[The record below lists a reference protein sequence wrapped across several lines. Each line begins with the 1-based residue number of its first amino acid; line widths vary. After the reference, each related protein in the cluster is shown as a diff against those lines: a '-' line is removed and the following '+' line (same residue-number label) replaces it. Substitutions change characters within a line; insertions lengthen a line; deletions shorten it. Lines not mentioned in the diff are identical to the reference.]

1 VSGGKVDPDTLALR
15 APPRP
20 VTRLNRR
27 MLAVVVAVLVS
38 LVFGVTLWSLQ
49 RNVHIRDAATELH
62 NVDRIA
68 RADGLDQLPP
78 DYSKIAQPKP
88 PEPASSVP
96 VLGEPLPGDLGNAM
110 LRAERG
116 NSDSRIPGLGTP
128 TPPDPN
134 LQAARAEQLAREREA
149 EDAAKAPLFFRASQ
163 RQSAAVSVASATAA
177 SSPNPSEVLGAP
189 NGSTRPPNNGS
200 GQNSQGA
207 KSDFLARG
215 SDGAALSSHALQP
228 ALSPYQLM
236 AGTVIAAALIT
247 GINSDLPGQIL
258 ATVTEP
264 VYDTRLG
271 KYLLIPQGT
280 RLIGEYD
287 SQVAFGQRRV
297 LLVWNRLIFPDASS
311 LTLDRLAGVDAA
323 GNAGLEDGIDRHWR
337 QLLGGAALSTLIG
350 VAAELAA
357 PDRSNGQG
365 QVVVSTRQSVQ
376 DSINQVGQELTR
388 RNLNVQPTLTIRAG
402 YPLRVIV
409 SKDFVLQPYQP
420 LFINHS
426 TP

>member
-1 VSGGKVDPDTLALR
+1 
-15 APPRP
+15 
-20 VTRLNRR
+20 
-27 MLAVVVAVLVS
+27 MLAAVVAVLVT

-49 RNVHIRDAATELH
+49 RNVRLRDVPTELH

-78 DYSKIAQPKP
+78 DYSKLPQPKP
-88 PEPASSVP
+88 PEPPAPVP
-96 VLGEPLPGDLGNAM
+96 ALGEPLPGDLGNAM

-116 NSDSRIPGLGTP
+116 NADSRIPGLGTP
-128 TPPDPN
+128 PPDPN

-163 RQSAAVSVASATAA
+163 RQGAAASAPSATAKPP
-177 SSPNPSEVLGAP
+177 STNPSEVLGSP
-189 NGSTRPPNNGS
+189 NRPTRAANRAS
-200 GQNSQGA
+200 GQNAQAA
-207 KSDFLARG
+207 KGDFLARG
-215 SDGAALSSHALQP
+215 SDAGVLSSHALQP
-228 ALSPYQLM
+228 ALSPYQVM
-236 AGTVIAAALIT
+236 AGTVISAALIT
-247 GINSDLPGQIL
+247 GINSNLPGQIL

-311 LTLDRLAGVDAA
+311 LTLDRLAGVDVA
-323 GNAGLEDGIDRHWR
+323 GNAGLEDGVDRHWR
-337 QLLGGAALSTLIG
+337 QLLGGAVLSTLIG

-357 PDRSNGQG
+357 PDRSSGQG

-409 SKDFVLQPYQP
+409 SKDIVLRPYQP
-420 LFINHS
+420 LFIDQS

>member
-1 VSGGKVDPDTLALR
+1 
-15 APPRP
+15 
-20 VTRLNRR
+20 
-27 MLAVVVAVLVS
+27 MLAAVVAVLVT
-38 LVFGVTLWSLQ
+38 LVFGVTLWSL
-49 RNVHIRDAATELH
+49 RSNVRTRDAATELH

-78 DYSKIAQPKP
+78 DYSKIAPPKP
-88 PEPASSVP
+88 PEPAAPTVP

-149 EDAAKAPLFFRASQ
+149 EDAAKAPLFFRGSQ
-163 RQSAAVSVASATAA
+163 RHGPAGSAPSATAA
-177 SSPNPSEVLGAP
+177 SASPNPSEVVGAP
-189 NGSTRPPNNGS
+189 NAPTRLANSGS
-200 GQNSQGA
+200 GKNLPDA

-228 ALSPYQLM
+228 PLSPYQVM
-236 AGTVIAAALIT
+236 AGTVISAALIT

-271 KYLLIPQGT
+271 QYLLIPQGT

-311 LTLDRLAGVDAA
+311 LNLDRLAGVDAA
-323 GNAGLEDGIDRHWR
+323 GDAGLEDGVDRHWR
-337 QLLGGAALSTLIG
+337 QLLGGAVLSTLIG

-357 PDRSNGQG
+357 PDRSNGQS

-409 SKDFVLQPYQP
+409 SKDIVLRPYQP
-420 LFINHS
+420 LFTDHS

>member
-1 VSGGKVDPDTLALR
+1 
-15 APPRP
+15 
-20 VTRLNRR
+20 
-27 MLAVVVAVLVS
+27 
-38 LVFGVTLWSLQ
+38 
-49 RNVHIRDAATELH
+49 
-62 NVDRIA
+62 
-68 RADGLDQLPP
+68 
-78 DYSKIAQPKP
+78 
-88 PEPASSVP
+88 
-96 VLGEPLPGDLGNAM
+96 M
-110 LRAERG
+110 LRAG
-116 NSDSRIPGLGTP
+116 NTNPDTRIPGLGASA
-128 TPPDPN
+128 PPDPI

-149 EDAAKAPLFFRASQ
+149 EDAAKAPPFFRASQ
-163 RQSAAVSVASATAA
+163 RQGVAASAPSATAA
-177 SSPNPSEVLGAP
+177 SPSTKPSEVLGAP
-189 NGSTRPPNNGS
+189 NAPTRAANSGS
-200 GQNSQGA
+200 GQNSQSA
-207 KSDFLARG
+207 KSDFLTRG
-215 SDGAALSSHALQP
+215 SDSAVLSSHALQLP
-228 ALSPYQLM
+228 VSPYQLS
-236 AGTVIAAALIT
+236 AGTVISAALIT

-323 GNAGLEDGIDRHWR
+323 GNAGLEDGVDRHWR
-337 QLLGGAALSTLIG
+337 QLLGGAMVSTLIG

-357 PDRSNGQG
+357 PDRSNGQSP
-365 QVVVSTRQSVQ
+365 VVVSTRQSVQ

-409 SKDFVLQPYQP
+409 SKDIVLRPYQP
-420 LFINHS
+420 LFIDHS